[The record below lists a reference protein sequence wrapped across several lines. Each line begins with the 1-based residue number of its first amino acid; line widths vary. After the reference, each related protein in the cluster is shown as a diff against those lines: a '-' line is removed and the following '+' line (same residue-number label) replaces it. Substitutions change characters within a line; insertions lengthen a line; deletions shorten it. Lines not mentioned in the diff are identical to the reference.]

1 VDGSLLGSSNTAGY
15 GGLLRDNN
23 GAFVLG
29 FFGAATTPSIL
40 FAKLMAMLHGLQ
52 ICWESGYRRISCF
65 SDSLQAFNL
74 IRDGVSAHHRFAN
87 EVFSICQLLDRNW
100 ENTLREGNACA
111 DVLAKMGALS
121 DSPLVKLSSP
131 PTDLAIPIL
140 VDAQGVVFFRM

>member
-29 FFGAATTPSIL
+29 FYGAATTPTIL

-100 ENTLREGNACA
+100 EIVVEHTLREGNACA
-111 DVLAKMGALS
+111 DVLAKMGAIS
-121 DSPLVKLSSP
+121 GSSLVKLSSP
-131 PTDLAIPIL
+131 PIANCKL
-140 VDAQGVVFFRM
+140 